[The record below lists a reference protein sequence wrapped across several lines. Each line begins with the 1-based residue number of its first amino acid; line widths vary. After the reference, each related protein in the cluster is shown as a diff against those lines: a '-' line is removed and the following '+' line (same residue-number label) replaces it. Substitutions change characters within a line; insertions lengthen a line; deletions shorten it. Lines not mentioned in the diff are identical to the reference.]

1 MRKLR
6 NAVAVAGSWLLAL
19 IIVAVVLGVNFV
31 LFIGH
36 PFW

>member
-1 MRKLR
+1 MENLR
-6 NAVAVAGSWLLAL
+6 NAAGLVGSWLLAL
-19 IIVAVVLGVNFV
+19 ALVAVVLGVNFV